1 MDVRILKK
9 LKAQSV
15 NFRKITRQQ
24 VVRSLWLGVVI
35 GLLAGIAA
43 ILFFEAISF
52 ASEYLLNELVGFIPP
67 EPLGEGNPISN
78 SPTRRWAL
86 PLVMGLGGLISGVI
100 IVVFRT
106 PEAAGAGAGAVID
119 DFHNRGGRVRWRVI
133 PVKMLAAAATIGS
146 GGAAGREGPMAQ
158 IGGGIG
164 SFVAGCF
171 KLGVE
176 ERRRALV
183 AGMGAGIGAIFRAP
197 LGGAMMAAESIYR
210 HDFEA
215 DAVLLGLIS
224 SIVAFSVYGVWYD
237 FEPIFG
243 GTTGFSFTHPQEL
256 GYYAALG
263 VACGLLGLL
272 YIRGLAW
279 SQKVFSTLS
288 LPRWFKPALGGILAG
303 LVGAAIPEA
312 IGVGYGTIQN
322 ALLVDGVLRFSLWL
336 LVLLPLAR
344 IFTTALTVGSG
355 AAGGIFA
362 SGMVSGGLLGAL
374 AWRLFNGLPGFP
386 AEPGPLVIIGMISL
400 FGSVAHAPLA
410 MLLMVGEMTGNL
422 SLLAPAMV
430 AVSLATLL
438 VGNATVYPAQEM
450 NREESTAHRHRFAVR
465 LLGALFAEGAVYKV
479 PVIKTNERLSS
490 VKKIFDLSEKK
501 YGIVVNSAGDIV
513 GEISLK
519 EMGLAQGD
527 DGTIDNYVV
536 PISVTVRAETPLD
549 KVFELL
555 TVHEQKWIPVLTE
568 NGENILGAIDGASI
582 VKVYREAAD
591 QHVRPFAPLTDTENT
606 FEAEIG
612 FLSILEGKRLSESN
626 LPEGVRILTVERN
639 GHVFVASGETILRA
653 GDRLTISGPRS
664 QSGLVIDLLS
674 GK

>member
-1 MDVRILKK
+1 MRLLTDLQV
-9 LKAQSV
+9 SV
-15 NFRKITRQQ
+15 GNFRKITRQQ
-24 VVRSLWLGVVI
+24 VVRSLWLGVII

-43 ILFFEAISF
+43 VLFFEAIKL
-52 ASEYLLNELVGFIPP
+52 ASEYLLTGISGYIPP
-67 EPLGEGNPISN
+67 EPLGEGNPN
-78 SPTRRWAL
+78 SSGPTRRWVL
-86 PLVMGLGGLISGVI
+86 PLILGLGGLISGLI
-100 IVVFRT
+100 IYIFRT

-133 PVKMLAAAATIGS
+133 PVKLLASAATLGG

-158 IGGGIG
+158 LGGGIG
-164 SFVAGCF
+164 SLIADRFH
-171 KLGVE
+171 LGVE

-197 LGGAMMAAESIYR
+197 LGGAMMAAESIYK

-243 GTTGFSFTHPQEL
+243 GTAGFSFSQPQEL

-263 VACGLLGLL
+263 LACGLMGLL
-272 YIRGLAW
+272 YIRGLDW
-279 SQKVFSTLS
+279 VQKIFNRLS
-288 LPRWFKPALGGILAG
+288 IPRWFKPMLGCAIAG
-303 LVGAAIPEA
+303 LIGAAIPEA

-322 ALLVDGVLRFSLWL
+322 ALVIDGVLRFSLWFL
-336 LVLLPLAR
+336 ILIPFAR
-344 IFTTALTVGSG
+344 ILTTALTVGSG
-355 AAGGIFA
+355 ASGGIFA

-386 AEPGPLVIIGMISL
+386 SEPGPLVIIGMISL

-430 AVSLATLL
+430 AVALATLL
-438 VGNATVYPAQEM
+438 VGNASVYPAQEM
-450 NREESTAHRHRFAVR
+450 NREESTAHRHRFAVP
-465 LLGALFAEGAVYKV
+465 LLGALFAQDAAYKIPIIEV
-479 PVIKTNERLSS
+479 TGGIKKARETLET
-490 VKKIFDLSEKK
+490 SEKK
-501 YGIVVNSAGDIV
+501 YGVVVNSAGEIV
-513 GEISLK
+513 GEITLTELDSQK
-519 EMGLAQGD
+519 EKMD
-527 DGTIDNYVV
+527 EIDNYIKSIPV
-536 PISVTVRAETPLD
+536 SVRADTPLD
-549 KVFELL
+549 KVLETLSSSERL
-555 TVHEQKWIPVLTE
+555 WVPVLTE
-568 NGENILGAIDGASI
+568 NGDDIIGAIDGAAL
-582 VKVYREAAD
+582 VAFYKEAAD
-591 QHVRPFAPLTDTENT
+591 QHVRPFAPLSDTENT

-612 FLSILEGKRLSESN
+612 FLSTLEGRKLAEAN
-626 LPEGVRILTVERN
+626 LPAGIRILTIERG
-639 GHVFVASGETILRA
+639 GHVLVASGETILRV

-664 QSGLVIDLLS
+664 QSGMVIDLLS